1 MRQSYV
7 AVMLSAIAFIPV
19 VARSQAAASPVKAV
33 SQKSPLKADFELAYR
48 LKKQERGA
56 EALAAFNAILRK
68 DRGNHAALTE
78 AGYLHASL
86 QHYDL
91 AVKYLAAAVAQ
102 EPGNMRLRMDLG
114 YAYLALK
121 QYAAAGE
128 QFVIV
133 AGEPG
138 EFQTVAEGALV
149 ASRRALAVAGHADT
163 KHRELLEQGYAALN
177 HGDQALARKAFETVL
192 VKDPKDEAALKQL
205 GFINFA
211 EGKLEEAASNF
222 EAARVLR
229 PNDYFVALQLGYT
242 YDKLK
247 KKELAR
253 AAFAVALASREAKI
267 HDAAQS
273 ALQASGNQRP
283 VVAASPM

>member
-1 MRQSYV
+1 MRQSYF
-7 AVMLSAIAFIPV
+7 AVMMSTIAFMPV
-19 VARSQAAASPVKAV
+19 VARSQALPVKAIP
-33 SQKSPLKADFELAYR
+33 QKSPLKADFELAYR
-48 LKKQERGA
+48 LKSQERA
-56 EALAAFNAILRK
+56 AQALAAFNAILRK
-68 DRGNHAALTE
+68 DRGNHVALVE
-78 AGYLHASL
+78 AGYLHGSL

-102 EPGNMRLRMDLG
+102 EPGSMRLRMDLG
-114 YAYLALK
+114 YAHLALK

-138 EFQTVAEGALV
+138 EFQAVAQGALL
-149 ASRRALAVAGHADT
+149 ASRRALAVAGHAST
-163 KHRELLEQGYAALN
+163 RHRELLEQGYAALN
-177 HGDQALARKAFETVL
+177 RGDQTLARKAFESVL

-211 EGKLEEAASNF
+211 EGKLMEAASNF
-222 EAARVLR
+222 EAARALR
-229 PNDYFVALQLGYT
+229 PNDYFLALQLGYT

-247 KKELAR
+247 KKDLAR
-253 AAFAVALASREAKI
+253 EAFAVALASGEEKI
-267 HDAAQS
+267 HNAAQS

-283 VVAASPM
+283 AVPASPM